1 MFYINIVYEI
11 PISSQ
16 WYKKTLFDVFDR
28 DVTTFYEVPL
38 TPLFSVTQHHE
49 KRWDQTTLPSP
60 PLPSPLYAWCNYWTA
75 QTINWNVWGV
85 VKQEIAGLYQFLLG
99 RMKTDI
105 WIRFWFYIFELWDLQ
120 NSNLTYFIEVL
131 YFNTGHSKP

>member
-1 MFYINIVYEI
+1 MKSRSLHNGTKKRFLMFSTVTWRPFMKYHSPPCFPSRNITRNAETK
-11 PISSQ
+11 P
-16 WYKKTLFDVFDR
+16 
-28 DVTTFYEVPL
+28 
-38 TPLFSVTQHHE
+38 
-49 KRWDQTTLPSP
+49 PSP
-60 PLPSPLYAWCNYWTA
+60 PSPLYAWCNYWTA
-75 QTINWNVWGV
+75 QTIDWNVWGV

>member
-49 KRWDQTTLPSP
+49 KRWDHTTRPPPPPSMRDVIIELP
-60 PLPSPLYAWCNYWTA
+60 
-75 QTINWNVWGV
+75 
-85 VKQEIAGLYQFLLG
+85 KLLIG
-99 RMKTDI
+99 M
-105 WIRFWFYIFELWDLQ
+105 FE
-120 NSNLTYFIEVL
+120 V
-131 YFNTGHSKP
+131 